1 MFKFKE
7 GVSWNNLPRLRIK
20 IYSPDENLSKN
31 EKELVEKLNG
41 VVSEY
46 NAFYIAGCKKIM
58 LDEKLGI
65 RATKG
70 LTPISWN
77 MSPREI
83 ATVFSSTLKDGPKL
97 WDMAEYMALDKEY
110 PTDWEDEEEDVSYYR
125 YELEEKEDNA
135 NGI

>member
-7 GVSWNNLPRLRIK
+7 GVSWNDLMRLRIK
-20 IYSPDENLSKN
+20 IYSPDEDLSED
-31 EKELVEKLNG
+31 EKKLVEKLNG

-83 ATVFSSTLKDGPKL
+83 ATAFSSTLKDGPKI
-97 WDMAEYMALDKEY
+97 WDMAE
-110 PTDWEDEEEDVSYYR
+110 
-125 YELEEKEDNA
+125 
-135 NGI
+135 